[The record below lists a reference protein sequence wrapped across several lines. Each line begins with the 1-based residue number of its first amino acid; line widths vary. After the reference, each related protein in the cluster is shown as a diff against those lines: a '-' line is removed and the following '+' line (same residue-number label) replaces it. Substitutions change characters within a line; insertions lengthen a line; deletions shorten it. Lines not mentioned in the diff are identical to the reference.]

1 MGLWIGS
8 PALNAAENVVW
19 QKLANRT
26 QGGRAVGGRL
36 HLTETR
42 LLFVPNHLDAI
53 TGGKRWEARLTQLRA
68 VGRQS
73 PDGGLFSGGL
83 RTRLRVDTDAGTE
96 LFVIEAIDEA
106 IAILDAARTDT
117 RS

>member
-8 PALNAAENVVW
+8 PTLNTTENVVW

-26 QGGRAVGGRL
+26 QGSRAVGGRL

-53 TGGKRWEARLTQLRA
+53 TGGKRWETRLTHLRA
-68 VGRQS
+68 VGQQS

-83 RTRLRVDTDAGTE
+83 RTRLRVDTVAGTE
-96 LFVIEAIDEA
+96 LFVIDPIDEA
-106 IAILDAARTDT
+106 IAILDAART
-117 RS
+117 S